1 MNSTTQHSNF
11 SAPMGRRSFLALAA
25 GMAALA
31 PVALTACGQTQ
42 SPSSSSTSTDSSS
55 SYDIKGK
62 KLTFVGDNAFAPYRY
77 IEMQSDGSQ
86 KTVGL
91 DIAIA
96 DEMASRLGFT
106 YDFEPQEF
114 AATLATIQ
122 SSDTSFT
129 MAMSSNAERLE
140 TFDFTR
146 GYYEP
151 RVGVLTMGD
160 KVEDID
166 GLKGKSIACTTGTV
180 QNKFVTAVLPD
191 ADVHTYDGGDQ
202 CLQEVLAGRIDAYV
216 CDGAEGQS
224 MVDANPGLV
233 LGLLDRSETESYVG
247 VYRLMAQKDA
257 PFVSALDSCIADML
271 QDGTIDSYI
280 SKYVG
285 PDFVWGDGGFAAAV
299 FWSGLLTTVEV
310 TGAALV
316 LAFALGAVIALL
328 KVLPI
333 RWLRALLDFYTSI
346 FRGIPLIVLLFI
358 AYFATPQLT
367 GYKITMFAASVLTLG
382 LNGSATVSETLR
394 GGIQGV
400 DQGQYDAARALGLP
414 YRSTMVKIILPEAL
428 RSVAPALVNEVITV
442 LKSSSLVATIGLADM
457 MRAAESVQALTYRA
471 FEPFI
476 FVAVIYY
483 IIVMILVHIS
493 KRLEKKLREAY

>member
-1 MNSTTQHSNF
+1 MNF
-11 SAPMGRRSFLALAA
+11 SVL
-25 GMAALA
+25 
-31 PVALTACGQTQ
+31 
-42 SPSSSSTSTDSSS
+42 
-55 SYDIKGK
+55 
-62 KLTFVGDNAFAPYRY
+62 NPY
-77 IEMQSDGSQ
+77 MP
-86 KTVGL
+86 L
-91 DIAIA
+91 
-96 DEMASRLGFT
+96 
-106 YDFEPQEF
+106 
-114 AATLATIQ
+114 
-122 SSDTSFT
+122 
-129 MAMSSNAERLE
+129 
-140 TFDFTR
+140 
-146 GYYEP
+146 
-151 RVGVLTMGD
+151 
-160 KVEDID
+160 
-166 GLKGKSIACTTGTV
+166 
-180 QNKFVTAVLPD
+180 
-191 ADVHTYDGGDQ
+191 
-202 CLQEVLAGRIDAYV
+202 
-216 CDGAEGQS
+216 
-224 MVDANPGLV
+224 
-233 LGLLDRSETESYVG
+233 
-247 VYRLMAQKDA
+247 
-257 PFVSALDSCIADML
+257 
-271 QDGTIDSYI
+271 
-280 SKYVG
+280 
-285 PDFVWGDGGFAAAV
+285 

-316 LAFALGAVIALL
+316 LAFALGAIIALL

-400 DQGQYDAARALGLP
+400 DRGQYDAARALGLP
-414 YRSTMVKIILPEAL
+414 YGKMMAKIILPEAL

-483 IIVMILVHIS
+483 IIVMILVRIS